1 MHFPSG
7 RPLGSQAKCLYNL
20 NMQKTFSLNIYG
32 LIFSIMVLVAG
43 LTWLLPA
50 GQYDSIEKDGRTYT
64 VAGSYHHVQSAPQ
77 GVAAVLTAP
86 AKGFKDC
93 ADIIVFIFITGAIFT
108 ILERTGTV
116 NAVIMGTSYLF
127 SKREKLKKWFI
138 PASMVLFSLGGSVFG
153 MEEETLIFIPL
164 FIPLALSLGYDT
176 VVGVSIPFLG
186 AWVGFCSAFMNP
198 FTVGISQGIAQLPLY
213 SGLGYRLLVWFIC
226 TSVVIAFVTW
236 YGETVRKNPTLSLT
250 YEADQ
255 ERRKNLD
262 LTVVQKPQ
270 FKHSHIIISV
280 VFTLGMAAL
289 VCGVAM
295 YEWYIVEISGLFLG
309 VGLLAALI
317 GRLNLNQTTD
327 AIIDGARSM
336 VSVAVMLALARA
348 IVVIASDGRILDTVL
363 HGIAS
368 VIGHMH
374 PLAAVEGMFVAHSF
388 LNFFIASGSGQA
400 VLTMPVMI
408 PLSDLMHI
416 SPQLSI
422 LAYQFGEGWTNA
434 IIPTAP
440 VTMAAL
446 GMAGIPWL
454 KWAKWNI
461 KLQIILAVLSML
473 LLIPPFLLGW

>member
-1 MHFPSG
+1 M
-7 RPLGSQAKCLYNL
+7 N
-20 NMQKTFSLNIYG
+20 KTFSLNIYG
-32 LIFSIMVLVAG
+32 LIFSIMLLVAG
-43 LTWLLPA
+43 LTWLLPS
-50 GQYDSIEKDGRTYT
+50 GQYDTVEKEGRTYT
-64 VAGSYHHVQSAPQ
+64 VAGSYHAVDAAPQ
-77 GVAAVLTAP
+77 GVLSVLMAP
-86 AKGFKDC
+86 AKGFTKC

-116 NAVIMGTSYLF
+116 HAVIMGTSYVF
-127 SKREKLKKWFI
+127 SRKEKLKKGFI
-138 PASMVLFSLGGSVFG
+138 PVSMLLFSLGGSIFG

-164 FIPLALSLGYDT
+164 FIPLALSLGYDS
-176 VVGVSIPFLG
+176 VVGMSIPFLG
-186 AWVGFCSAFMNP
+186 AWVGFCAAFMNP

-213 SGLGYRLLVWFIC
+213 SGMNYRLFVWFIC
-226 TSVVIAFVTW
+226 TAVVIGFVMW
-236 YGETVRKNPTLSLT
+236 YGEKVRKQPNLSFT

-255 ERRKNLD
+255 KRRQMLD
-262 LTVVQKPQ
+262 VTAVQQKPR
-270 FKHSHIIISV
+270 FEKKHLAISIL
-280 VFTLGMAAL
+280 FALGMILL
-289 VCGVAM
+289 VIGVACW
-295 YEWYIVEISGLFLG
+295 EWYIFEISALFLG
-309 VGLLAALI
+309 VGLLSALI
-317 GRLNLNQTTD
+317 GRLSINQTTD

-336 VSVAVMLALARA
+336 VSVAIMLALARA
-348 IVVIASDGRILDTVL
+348 IVVLADDGRILATVL
-363 HGIAS
+363 QGIS
-368 VIGHMH
+368 RMIGHLH
-374 PLAAVEGMFVAHSF
+374 PLAAVEGMFWAHSF

-454 KWAKWNI
+454 TWAKWNI

-473 LLIPPFLLGW
+473 LLIPPYLAGW

>member
-1 MHFPSG
+1 MWQVFYHLS
-7 RPLGSQAKCLYNL
+7 
-20 NMQKTFSLNIYG
+20 MQKTFSLTIYG
-32 LIFSIMVLVAG
+32 LIVSIMLVVAG

-50 GQYDSIEKDGRTYT
+50 GQYDTQEKDGRTYT
-64 VAGSYHHVQSAPQ
+64 VAGSYHQVESAPQ
-77 GVAAVLTAP
+77 GLGAVLTAP

-116 NAVIMGTSYLF
+116 NAVILGTSYLF

-138 PASMVLFSLGGSVFG
+138 PASMVLFSLGGAVFG

-164 FIPLALSLGYDT
+164 FIPLALSLGYDSL
-176 VVGVSIPFLG
+176 VGVSIPFLG
-186 AWVGFCSAFMNP
+186 AWAGFCSAFMNP

-213 SGLGYRLLVWFIC
+213 SGLGYRLVVWCIC
-226 TSVVIAFVTW
+226 TATVIAFVTW
-236 YGETVRKNPTLSLT
+236 YGEKIRKNPSKSITFQ
-250 YEADQ
+250 ADQ
-255 ERRKNLD
+255 ERRKHLD
-262 LTVVQKPQ
+262 LTTVQKPQ
-270 FKHSHIIISV
+270 FKRSHIIISV
-280 VFTLGMAAL
+280 VFALGMIGL
-289 VCGVAM
+289 VIGVAV

-309 VGLLAALI
+309 VGLLCALI
-317 GRLNLNQTTD
+317 ARLSLNQTTD

-348 IVVIASDGRILDTVL
+348 IVVLASDGRILDTVL
-363 HGIAS
+363 HAIAS
-368 VIGHMH
+368 LIGHMH

-461 KLQIILAVLSML
+461 KLQIILAILSVL
-473 LLIPPFLLGW
+473 LLIPPYLMGW

>member
-1 MHFPSG
+1 M
-7 RPLGSQAKCLYNL
+7 L
-20 NMQKTFSLNIYG
+20 
-32 LIFSIMVLVAG
+32 VVAG

-50 GQYDSIEKDGRTYT
+50 GQYDVQETNGRQYT
-64 VAGSYHHVQSAPQ
+64 VAGSYHHVASSPQ
-77 GVAAVLTAP
+77 GIAAVLTAP

-108 ILERTGTV
+108 ILERTGMV

-127 SKREKLKKWFI
+127 SRHQRLKKWFI
-138 PASMVLFSLGGSVFG
+138 PASMLLFSLGGSIFG

-226 TSVVIAFVTW
+226 TATVMAFVTW
-236 YGETVRKNPTLSLT
+236 YGEKIRKHPQQSLT
-250 YEADQ
+250 YELDKT
-255 ERRKNLD
+255 RRKELD
-262 LTVVQKPQ
+262 LTTIQKPQ
-270 FKHSHIIISV
+270 FKRSHIIISI
-280 VFTLGMAAL
+280 VFALGMIGL
-289 VCGVAM
+289 VIGVAVF
-295 YEWYIVEISGLFLG
+295 EWYIVEISGLFLG
-309 VGLLAALI
+309 IGLLCAAI
-317 GRLNLNQTTD
+317 ARLSLNQTTD

-348 IVVIASDGRILDTVL
+348 IVVLASDGRILDTVL
-363 HGIAS
+363 HGIVS
-368 VIGHMH
+368 LIGNMH

-454 KWAKWNI
+454 TWAKWNI

-473 LLIPPFLLGW
+473 LLIPPYLVGW

>member
-1 MHFPSG
+1 
-7 RPLGSQAKCLYNL
+7 
-20 NMQKTFSLNIYG
+20 MQKTFSLNIYG
-32 LIFSIMVLVAG
+32 LIFSIMLLVAG

-50 GQYDSIEKDGRTYT
+50 GQYNNIEKDGRTYT
-64 VAGSYHHVQSAPQ
+64 VAGSYHQVESAPQ

-116 NAVIMGTSYLF
+116 NAVIMGTSYIF
-127 SKREKLKKWFI
+127 SRREKLKKWFI

-186 AWVGFCSAFMNP
+186 AWVGFCAAFMNP

-213 SGLGYRLLVWFIC
+213 SGLGYRLFVWFVC
-226 TSVVIAFVTW
+226 TLVVIGFVMW
-236 YGETVRKNPTLSLT
+236 YGEKVRKNPASSIT
-250 YEADQ
+250 YQADQ
-255 ERRKNLD
+255 ERRKTLD
-262 LTVVQKPQ
+262 LTSVQKPQ
-270 FKHSHIIISV
+270 FTRAHIIISV
-280 VFTLGMAAL
+280 VFTLGMVAL
-289 VCGVAM
+289 VCGVAF

-309 VGLLAALI
+309 VGLLAAVI
-317 GRLNLNQTTD
+317 GRLSLNQTTD

-363 HGIAS
+363 HAIAS
-368 VIGHMH
+368 VIGNMH

-454 KWAKWNI
+454 SWAKWNV
-461 KLQIILAVLSML
+461 KLQIILAILSML
-473 LLIPPFLLGW
+473 LLIPPYLFSW

>member
-1 MHFPSG
+1 MKKLMFIALIAIATMAVMASCKNQNQNNNQETTQKGVQECSFNEYFSWSNDSLTILSESG
-7 RPLGSQAKCLYNL
+7 DRIGQCAIYEIQGKNELFSHDQYVYIGLYDYFLCDDMGNPF
-20 NMQKTFSLNIYG
+20 MSYSLNEYDDYGYEDIYSG
-32 LIFSIMVLVAG
+32 D
-43 LTWLLPA
+43 T
-50 GQYDSIEKDGRTYT
+50 
-64 VAGSYHHVQSAPQ
+64 
-77 GVAAVLTAP
+77 
-86 AKGFKDC
+86 
-93 ADIIVFIFITGAIFT
+93 
-108 ILERTGTV
+108 
-116 NAVIMGTSYLF
+116 
-127 SKREKLKKWFI
+127 LKKWFI
-138 PASMVLFSLGGSVFG
+138 PVSMVLFSLGGAVFG

-164 FIPLALSLGYDT
+164 FIPLALSLGYDSL
-176 VVGVSIPFLG
+176 VGVSIPFLG
-186 AWVGFCSAFMNP
+186 AWAGFCSAFMNP

-226 TSVVIAFVTW
+226 TSTVIAFVTW
-236 YGETVRKNPTLSLT
+236 YGEKIRKIPQQSIT

-255 ERRKNLD
+255 IRRKTLD
-262 LTVVQKPQ
+262 LTRVQKPQ
-270 FKHSHIIISV
+270 FKRSHLIISV
-280 VFTLGMAAL
+280 VFAL
-289 VCGVAM
+289 SMIGLVVGVAV

-309 VGLLAALI
+309 VGLLCALI
-317 GRLNLNQTTD
+317 ARLSLNQTTD

-461 KLQIILAVLSML
+461 KLQIILAVLSAL
-473 LLIPPFLLGW
+473 LLIPPYFMGW

>member
-1 MHFPSG
+1 
-7 RPLGSQAKCLYNL
+7 
-20 NMQKTFSLNIYG
+20 MQRTFSLNIYG
-32 LIFSIMVLVAG
+32 LIFSIMLLVAG

-50 GQYDSIEKDGRTYT
+50 GQYNSVEKDGRTYT
-64 VAGSYHHVQSAPQ
+64 VAGSYHTVQSSPQ
-77 GVAAVLTAP
+77 GLGAVLTAP

-116 NAVIMGTSYLF
+116 NAVIVGTSYLF
-127 SKREKLKKWFI
+127 SRKEKLKKWFI
-138 PASMVLFSLGGSVFG
+138 PVSMVLFSLGGSVFG

-213 SGLGYRLLVWFIC
+213 SGLGYRLLVWGIC
-226 TSVVIAFVTW
+226 TAVVICFVMW
-236 YGETVRKNPTLSLT
+236 YGEKIRKRPALSIT
-250 YEADQ
+250 YQADQ
-255 ERRKNLD
+255 ERRKTLD
-262 LTVVQKPQ
+262 LTTVQKPQ
-270 FKHSHIIISV
+270 FKRAHMAIRV
-280 VFTLGMAAL
+280 LFALGMVVL
-289 VCGVAM
+289 VIGVAR

-309 VGLLAALI
+309 IGLLCALI
-317 GRLNLNQTTD
+317 GRLSLNQTTQ

-336 VSVAVMLALARA
+336 VSVAIMLALARA
-348 IVVIASDGRILDTVL
+348 IVVIADDGKILDTVL
-363 HGIAS
+363 HAIAS
-368 VIGHMH
+368 VIGHLH

-446 GMAGIPWL
+446 GMARIPWL
-454 KWAKWNI
+454 TWAKWNV
-461 KLQIILAVLSML
+461 KLQIILAVLSAL
-473 LLIPPFLLGW
+473 LLIPPYLLHW

>member
-1 MHFPSG
+1 M
-7 RPLGSQAKCLYNL
+7 L
-20 NMQKTFSLNIYG
+20 
-32 LIFSIMVLVAG
+32 VVAG

-50 GQYDSIEKDGRTYT
+50 GQYDTQDRDGRTYT
-64 VAGSYHHVQSAPQ
+64 VAGSYHAVESSPQ
-77 GVAAVLTAP
+77 GIAAVLTAP

-127 SKREKLKKWFI
+127 SRREKLKKWFI
-138 PASMVLFSLGGSVFG
+138 PASMVLFSMGGAVFG

-164 FIPLALSLGYDT
+164 FIPLALSLGYDS

-186 AWVGFCSAFMNP
+186 AWAGFCAAFMNP

-226 TSVVIAFVTW
+226 TVVIIAFVTW
-236 YGETVRKNPTLSLT
+236 YGEKIRKNPRQSIT
-250 YEADQ
+250 YDIDQ

-270 FKHSHIIISV
+270 FKRSHIIISI
-280 VFTLGMAAL
+280 VFALGMIGL
-289 VCGVAM
+289 VIGVAV

-309 VGLLAALI
+309 VGLLCALI
-317 GRLNLNQTTD
+317 ARLSLNQTTD

-348 IVVIASDGRILDTVL
+348 IVVVASDGRILDTVL
-363 HGIAS
+363 HGIATM
-368 VIGHMH
+368 IGHLH
-374 PLAAVEGMFVAHSF
+374 PLAAVDGMFVAHSF

-454 KWAKWNI
+454 KWARWNI

-473 LLIPPFLLGW
+473 LLIPPYLMGW

>member
-1 MHFPSG
+1 M
-7 RPLGSQAKCLYNL
+7 K
-20 NMQKTFSLNIYG
+20 KTFSLNIYG
-32 LIFSIMVLVAG
+32 LIFSIMLLVAG

-50 GQYDSIEKDGRTYT
+50 GQYDTTEKDGRSYT
-64 VAGSYHHVQSAPQ
+64 VAGSYHTVEAAPQ
-77 GVAAVLTAP
+77 GVPSVLMAP
-86 AKGFKDC
+86 AKGFTKC

-116 NAVIMGTSYLF
+116 HAVIMGTSYIF
-127 SKREKLKKWFI
+127 SRKEKLKKWFI
-138 PASMVLFSLGGSVFG
+138 PASMLLFSLGGSIFG

-164 FIPLALSLGYDT
+164 FIPLALSLGYDS

-213 SGLGYRLLVWFIC
+213 SGMGYRVLVWFIC
-226 TSVVIAFVTW
+226 TAVVIGFVMW
-236 YGETVRKNPTLSLT
+236 YGEKVRKDPLRSLT

-255 ERRKNLD
+255 KRRKT
-262 LTVVQKPQ
+262 LTLNVVQKPQ
-270 FKHSHIIISV
+270 FTRAHLLISV
-280 VFTLGMAAL
+280 LFALGMVLL
-289 VCGVAM
+289 VIGVARW
-295 YEWYIVEISGLFLG
+295 EWYIFEISALFLG
-309 VGLLAALI
+309 VGLISALV
-317 GRLNLNQTTD
+317 GRLSMNQTTD

-336 VSVAVMLALARA
+336 VSVAIMLALARA
-348 IVVIASDGRILDTVL
+348 IVVIADDGRILATVL

-368 VIGHMH
+368 AIGSLH
-374 PLAAVEGMFVAHSF
+374 PLAAVEGMFWAHSF

-454 KWAKWNI
+454 KWAKWNLP
-461 KLQIILAVLSML
+461 LQIILAVLSML
-473 LLIPPFLLGW
+473 LLLPPYFLGW

>member
-1 MHFPSG
+1 
-7 RPLGSQAKCLYNL
+7 
-20 NMQKTFSLNIYG
+20 MQKTFSLNIYG
-32 LIFSIMVLVAG
+32 LIFAIMLLVAG

-50 GQYDSIEKDGRTYT
+50 GQYDTVEKDGRTYT
-64 VAGSYHHVQSAPQ
+64 VAGSYHTVESAPQ
-77 GVAAVLTAP
+77 GVMSVLMAP
-86 AKGFKDC
+86 AQGFTKC

-138 PASMVLFSLGGSVFG
+138 PASMLLFSLGGSVFG

-186 AWVGFCSAFMNP
+186 AWVGFGSAFMNP

-213 SGLGYRLLVWFIC
+213 SGMSYRLLVWGIC
-226 TSVVIAFVTW
+226 TAVVIGFVMW
-236 YGETVRKNPTLSLT
+236 YGEKVRKNPQLSLT
-250 YEADQ
+250 YQADQ
-255 ERRKNLD
+255 KRRKTLD
-262 LTVVQKPQ
+262 LTTIQKPD
-270 FKHSHIIISV
+270 FKTAHVLICII
-280 VFTLGMAAL
+280 FALGMALL
-289 VCGVAM
+289 VLGVAK
-295 YEWYIVEISGLFLG
+295 YEWFIFEISGLFLG
-309 VGLLAALI
+309 VGILSALI
-317 GRLNLNQTTD
+317 GRLTLNQTTD
-327 AIIDGARSM
+327 AVIDGARSM

-348 IVVIASDGRILDTVL
+348 IVVIAGDGKILDTVL
-363 HGIAS
+363 HTIVAG
-368 VIGHMH
+368 IGHLH
-374 PLAAVEGMFVAHSF
+374 PLAAVEGMFWAHSF

-473 LLIPPFLLGW
+473 LLVPPYLSGW

>member
-1 MHFPSG
+1 MFGIIPSM
-7 RPLGSQAKCLYNL
+7 K
-20 NMQKTFSLNIYG
+20 KTFSLNIYG
-32 LIFSIMVLVAG
+32 LIFAIMLLVAG

-50 GQYDSIEKDGRTYT
+50 GQYDTVEKDGRTYT
-64 VAGSYHHVQSAPQ
+64 VAGSYHPVAARPQ
-77 GVAAVLTAP
+77 GVGAVLTAP
-86 AKGFKDC
+86 AKGFTDC
-93 ADIIVFIFITGAIFT
+93 ANIIVFIFITGAIFT

-116 NAVIMGTSYLF
+116 NAVILGTSYLF
-127 SKREKLKKWFI
+127 SKHDRLKLFFI
-138 PASMVLFSLGGSVFG
+138 PASMILFSLGGAVFG

-164 FIPLALSLGYDT
+164 FIPLALSLGYDSL
-176 VVGVSIPFLG
+176 VGMSIPFLG
-186 AWVGFCSAFMNP
+186 AWAGFCAAFMNP

-213 SGLGYRLLVWFIC
+213 SGLGYRLWVWGIC
-226 TSVVIAFVTW
+226 TAVIIGFVTW
-236 YGETVRKNPTLSLT
+236 YGERVRKKPHLSLT
-250 YEADQ
+250 FETD
-255 ERRKNLD
+255 EKRRQTLD
-262 LTVVQKPQ
+262 LTATLHRPQ
-270 FKHSHIIISV
+270 FTAAHTWICII
-280 VFTLGMAAL
+280 FTLGMLGL
-289 VCGVAM
+289 VVGVAK

-309 VGLLAALI
+309 VGILAALI
-317 GRLNLNQTTD
+317 GRLTLNQTTD

-348 IVVIASDGRILDTVL
+348 IVVIAGDGKILDTVL
-363 HGIAS
+363 HAIAS
-368 VIGHMH
+368 CIGQLH
-374 PLAAVEGMFVAHSF
+374 PLLAVEGMFWAHSF

-446 GMAGIPWL
+446 GMAKIPWL
-454 KWAKWNI
+454 TWAKWNV

-473 LLIPPFLLGW
+473 LLIPPYLSGW

>member
-1 MHFPSG
+1 M
-7 RPLGSQAKCLYNL
+7 K
-20 NMQKTFSLNIYG
+20 KTFSLNIYG
-32 LIFSIMVLVAG
+32 LIFSIMLLVAG

-50 GQYDSIEKDGRTYT
+50 GQYDTVEKDGRTYT
-64 VAGSYHHVQSAPQ
+64 VAGSYHAVEAAPQ
-77 GVAAVLTAP
+77 GVSAVLMAP
-86 AKGFKDC
+86 SKGFTKC

-116 NAVIMGTSYLF
+116 QAVIMGTSYVF
-127 SKREKLKKWFI
+127 SRRENLKKWFI
-138 PASMVLFSLGGSVFG
+138 PASMLLFSLGGSVFG

-176 VVGVSIPFLG
+176 VVGMSIPFLG

-213 SGLGYRLLVWFIC
+213 SGMGYRVLVWFIC
-226 TSVVIAFVTW
+226 SAVVIGFVMW
-236 YGETVRKNPTLSLT
+236 YGERVRKHPELSLT
-250 YEADQ
+250 YHEDQ
-255 ERRKNLD
+255 KRRKTLD
-262 LTVVQKPQ
+262 LTAVQKPQ
-270 FKHSHIIISV
+270 FTAAHMAISIL
-280 VFTLGMAAL
+280 FAAGMVLL
-289 VCGVAM
+289 VIGVAFW
-295 YEWYIVEISGLFLG
+295 EWYIFEISALFLG
-309 VGLLAALI
+309 VGLISALI
-317 GRLNLNQTTD
+317 GRLSVNQTTD

-348 IVVIASDGRILDTVL
+348 IVVLADDGRILATVL
-363 HGIAS
+363 QGISS
-368 VIGHMH
+368 VIGSLH
-374 PLAAVEGMFVAHSF
+374 PLAAVEGMFWAHSF

-446 GMAGIPWL
+446 GMAGIPWI

-473 LLIPPFLLGW
+473 LLIPPYLSGW